1 MLLVL
6 LCWPLVISGA
16 PPVTAEGLLCIGTE
30 AQPVG

>member
-6 LCWPLVISGA
+6 LCWPLDTSGA
-16 PPVTAEGLLCIGTE
+16 PLVAAEGLLCIGTE